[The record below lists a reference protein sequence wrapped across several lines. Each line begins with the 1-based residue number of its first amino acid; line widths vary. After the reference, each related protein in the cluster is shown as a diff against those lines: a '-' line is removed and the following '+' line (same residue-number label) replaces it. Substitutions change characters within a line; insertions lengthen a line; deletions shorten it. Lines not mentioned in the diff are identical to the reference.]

1 VKLFFFPNLSELP
14 ENELSVH
21 DGSHEVLVVDV
32 AVRVFVTGQ
41 KLLNLKKKK
50 KKKNELYPE
59 TMIWQF

>member
-1 VKLFFFPNLSELP
+1 VKLFFFPNLSELS

-41 KLLNLKKKK
+41 KLLNLKKKRNK
-50 KKKNELYPE
+50 
-59 TMIWQF
+59 